1 MKGAQRNSYI
11 WKTTCFSLAVCVLAH
26 PLCITKVTLW
36 HSLKA
41 IQLKKIIWS
50 LSNGVPTFTIVPHL
64 RHSFAQTL
72 YSVVYSVIFPI
83 KEYFF
88 AVNALCPF
96 LIKKKLSYRS
106 YNALI
111 SNQYELIGKNP
122 EYVYLCGLWVHPPI
136 NSNTR
141 SFIFR
146 RKTGS
151 VLASISFSFVHTV
164 RCF

>member
-1 MKGAQRNSYI
+1 MVFPPSPLSRTCVIALLKHYI
-11 WKTTCFSLAVCVLAH
+11 
-26 PLCITKVTLW
+26 
-36 HSLKA
+36 
-41 IQLKKIIWS
+41 
-50 LSNGVPTFTIVPHL
+50 
-64 RHSFAQTL
+64 
-72 YSVVYSVIFPI
+72 VYSVIFPI

-146 RKTGS
+146 KQDQFWLPYLSHLYIQSDVFKWKVS
-151 VLASISFSFVHTV
+151 V
-164 RCF
+164 CNPQ

>member
-1 MKGAQRNSYI
+1 MVFPPSPLSRTCVIALLKHYI
-11 WKTTCFSLAVCVLAH
+11 
-26 PLCITKVTLW
+26 
-36 HSLKA
+36 
-41 IQLKKIIWS
+41 
-50 LSNGVPTFTIVPHL
+50 
-64 RHSFAQTL
+64 
-72 YSVVYSVIFPI
+72 VYSVIFPI

-141 SFIFR
+141 
-146 RKTGS
+146 
-151 VLASISFSFVHTV
+151 
-164 RCF
+164 

>member
-1 MKGAQRNSYI
+1 MKSAQRNSYI
-11 WKTTCFSLAVCVLAH
+11 WKTTCFSLAECVLAH

-72 YSVVYSVIFPI
+72 YSVLCYLPHQRILFCSECPLSIS
-83 KEYFF
+83 YF
-88 AVNALCPF
+88 
-96 LIKKKLSYRS
+96 KKKLSYRS

-111 SNQYELIGKNP
+111 SNQYELIGKKP